1 MQNSGSCKG
10 SSSYRACLFPLSI
23 AVGVFRNFVL
33 LLACSPF
40 VLQEVL
46 LFLCLLVFCSEE
58 RGAQGNGNGE
68 EEKQEAEAAV
78 LVVVL

>member
-10 SSSYRACLFPLSI
+10 SLSYRACLFPLSI
-23 AVGVFRNFVL
+23 VVGVFRNFVL
-33 LLACSPF
+33 LLAWSPC

-58 RGAQGNGNGE
+58 RGTQGNGNGE

-78 LVVVL
+78 VVVVL